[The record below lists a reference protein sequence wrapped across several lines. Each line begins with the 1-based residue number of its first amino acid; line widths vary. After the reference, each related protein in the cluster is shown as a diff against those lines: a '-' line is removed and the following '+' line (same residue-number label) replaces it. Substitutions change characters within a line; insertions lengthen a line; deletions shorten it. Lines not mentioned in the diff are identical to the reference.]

1 MTTPCACALMAVGLG
16 RRMGAGWSNLIWC
29 TRIHTHA
36 PTRLFLVR
44 ADDGDPTGD
53 GAILVRTS
61 SSSVKEHK
69 VTKVRHGLYAI
80 DGISIPTM
88 CEDVAH
94 VVQFLTA
101 GAEAIEALWASKKP
115 ENGLISWQVSGADG
129 ERPLSVLCSFFLILL
144 HATAGRY

>member
-1 MTTPCACALMAVGLG
+1 
-16 RRMGAGWSNLIWC
+16 
-29 TRIHTHA
+29 
-36 PTRLFLVR
+36 VR

-53 GAILVRTS
+53 GATLVRTS

-69 VTKVRHGLYAI
+69 VAKLRHGIYTI

-101 GAEAIEALWASKKP
+101 GTEAIEALWASKKP
-115 ENGLISWQVSGADG
+115 ANGLITWQVSGADG
-129 ERPLSVLCSFFLILL
+129 DRISSLAHFPFCAHFFLAMFCCTPP
-144 HATAGRY
+144 HWP